1 MMHRT
6 IIASAVFA
14 VSGCGSYSLP
24 LATSRPVSPDDL
36 VGEWR
41 YCPYAPGNPKVVLKL
56 SPESVFTQ
64 IVRVDGDTMTQS
76 GTWALRGV
84 DLVLSDV
91 LTEFNG
97 WRPAQQAWRIID
109 RSNAPKGF
117 AILGGGNDPDQWVV
131 FEANREPSD
140 AADTR

>member
-1 MMHRT
+1 M
-6 IIASAVFA
+6 
-14 VSGCGSYSLP
+14 
-24 LATSRPVSPDDL
+24 
-36 VGEWR
+36 
-41 YCPYAPGNPKVVLKL
+41 KL

-76 GTWALRGV
+76 GTWALRGG
-84 DLVLSDV
+84 DLVLSDA

-97 WRPAQQAWRIID
+97 WRLAQQAWRIID
-109 RSNAPKGF
+109 RFNAPKGF